1 MSEAIRIASVAAIP
15 PGART
20 VVEARGKR
28 IAVFNVG
35 GRFHAI
41 DEACSHEGG
50 PLSEGTL
57 DGTVVTCP
65 WHGARFDVTTG
76 AVLRPP
82 ARRAVASY
90 AVRVSGPD
98 LLLEL
103 LAAAEGSRGT
113 GAEPAT
119 VSADP
124 AQPATGRT
132 PVAPAPTQLEAGPA
146 TIGTEPA
153 QRGTGPAQLVL
164 ASRRS
169 EAEDVTSFLFRSER
183 PLEWRA
189 GQFLRYTLRHA
200 DPDGRGI
207 SRYFTIASAPFEGH
221 VMLTTRF
228 AAREGSSFKRALRE
242 LPVDAR
248 VEVGQPA
255 GDFTLS
261 RPELPHVLLAG
272 GIGITPFRAMLL
284 DLDHRRLPVNAT
296 LLYASRT
303 PDLVYR
309 GELEA
314 LQRRQPGLLMHPF
327 VSPRRITAEAIAS
340 LTHDLGTA
348 VFLVSGPEPFV
359 EGLGGVLSSL
369 GVPEARVKR
378 DYFPGYEWAH

>member
-103 LAAAEGSRGT
+103 PAAAEGSRGT

-124 AQPATGRT
+124 AQRWVYVNDGSNNRVWILNRETLEVVGGFSSYGRQGGQ
-132 PVAPAPTQLEAGPA
+132 VLSAHSMAVDSRGNIY
-146 TIGTEPA
+146 IGET
-153 QRGTGPAQLVL
+153 R
-164 ASRRS
+164 
-169 EAEDVTSFLFRSER
+169 
-183 PLEWRA
+183 
-189 GQFLRYTLRHA
+189 
-200 DPDGRGI
+200 GRG
-207 SRYFTIASAPFEGH
+207 
-221 VMLTTRF
+221 VQRF
-228 AAREGSSFKRALRE
+228 
-242 LPVDAR
+242 
-248 VEVGQPA
+248 
-255 GDFTLS
+255 
-261 RPELPHVLLAG
+261 LL
-272 GIGITPFRAMLL
+272 
-284 DLDHRRLPVNAT
+284 V
-296 LLYASRT
+296 
-303 PDLVYR
+303 
-309 GELEA
+309 
-314 LQRRQPGLLMHPF
+314 
-327 VSPRRITAEAIAS
+327 PR
-340 LTHDLGTA
+340 
-348 VFLVSGPEPFV
+348 
-359 EGLGGVLSSL
+359 
-369 GVPEARVKR
+369 
-378 DYFPGYEWAH
+378 